1 MCVCSNHDPW
11 GIRCGHDEEGINFLN
26 WKYRWKIYT
35 SIITLHILFAKIM
48 IPGDTMPKWQWQSIF
63 FYLRIYFINWNIT
76 KLYKCNQ
83 GIHLLLF
90 CFITKVSKL
99 TFLSSL
105 LHFHFVWF
113 TLKEY
118 FSFVYRN
125 FSHFNMSLI
134 WFFTYR
140 GLHICS

>member
-1 MCVCSNHDPW
+1 MYVCSNHDPW
-11 GIRCGHDEEGINFLN
+11 GIRCGHDKEGINFLN

-35 SIITLHILFAKIM
+35 SIITLQSWLLKLWF
-48 IPGDTMPKWQWQSIF
+48 PGIRCQNGSDSRFF
-63 FYLRIYFINWNIT
+63 FYLRINFINWNIT

-105 LHFHFVWF
+105 VHFHFVWF
-113 TLKEY
+113 TLNEY
-118 FSFVYRN
+118 FSFVYRY

>member
-1 MCVCSNHDPW
+1 MKNLHIYNNFTYLPPKLGKEGATCLLKLWFP
-11 GIRCGHDEEGINFLN
+11 GIRCQNGRDSRF
-26 WKYRWKIYT
+26 
-35 SIITLHILFAKIM
+35 
-48 IPGDTMPKWQWQSIF
+48 F
-63 FYLRIYFINWNIT
+63 FYFKNKFYKRKYNHFKKNRVCSRHLKERLNS

-105 LHFHFVWF
+105 VHFPFVWF
-113 TLKEY
+113 TLNEY

-134 WFFTYR
+134 WFFTDR